1 MPKAKAATGDSARG
15 DASLRRIPSVE
26 RILSG
31 AAAAPLVAEFGRER
45 VKEAVVA
52 HLASLRSSRSAY
64 EESAA
69 LADVASRLSDSTGST
84 LRRVING
91 TGVIIHTN
99 LGRSPID
106 AAIWS
111 RAAGAV
117 TGYSNLEFDLDEGTR
132 GRRDEHLGALCR
144 TLFGCE
150 AAILTNN
157 NAAGTLLL
165 LAALAA
171 GREVIV
177 SRGELVEIGGAFRV
191 PDVIQQ
197 GGAKL
202 REVGT
207 TNRTRARDYAD
218 AAGPDAAAILRVHRS
233 NFEIVGFTESPSIEE
248 LVAVARE
255 RGLPMLYD
263 EGSGRVV
270 DLAPYGF
277 SSAPTVRQ
285 LIAGGVDAIT
295 CSTDKLIGATQGG
308 LILGRAD
315 LIGRCRRHP
324 LMRALRAG
332 KESYAV
338 IAETL
343 RAFATGRHEEEIA
356 IYRMLATPLETLRE
370 RAEEMIGSREPG
382 AASRRDES
390 SGPRFPVPGP
400 RIIESRCALGGGT
413 TPTETI
419 PSIAIQVPGDA
430 SALAAAFLRH
440 DPPIAG
446 RIVDDAFTIEV
457 RTLGDDEREIVAA
470 ALRDEGLGTRD

>member
-1 MPKAKAATGDSARG
+1 MKAPPATGDSA
-15 DASLRRIPSVE
+15 LRAIPSVE
-26 RILSG
+26 RILS
-31 AAAAPLVAEFGRER
+31 AAAFSPAVGEFGRER

-52 HLASLRSSRSAY
+52 HLVQLRAERRPYDEAGAVAAVRDMVSASTS
-64 EESAA
+64 
-69 LADVASRLSDSTGST
+69 ST
-84 LRRVING
+84 LRRLINA

-99 LGRSPID
+99 LGRSPIGD
-106 AAIWS
+106 ALWQ
-111 RAAGAV
+111 RAGAIAS
-117 TGYSNLEFDLDEGTR
+117 GYSNLEFDLGSGER
-132 GRRDEHLGALCR
+132 GARDEHLSSLCA

-150 AAILTNN
+150 AAVLTNN

-165 LAALAA
+165 LAAVAA

-218 AAGPDAAAILRVHRS
+218 AATKKTAAILRVHRS
-233 NFEIVGFTESPSIEE
+233 NFDIVGFTETPSIDEM
-248 LVAVARE
+248 VAVARKKK
-255 RGLPMLYD
+255 LPLLYD
-263 EGSGRVV
+263 EGTGRVV

-277 SSAPTVRQ
+277 ARGETIRE
-285 LIAGGVDAIT
+285 LIAAGVDAVT

-308 LILGRAD
+308 LILGRAE
-315 LIGRCRRHP
+315 IVAKVRRHP

-343 RAFATGRHEEEIA
+343 RAFATGRHEEEIP
-356 IYRMLATPLETLRE
+356 IYGMLAMSLESLRA
-370 RAEEMIGSREPG
+370 RAEALVRGTGARV
-382 AASRRDES
+382 AASD
-390 SGPRFPVPGP
+390 
-400 RIIESRCALGGGT
+400 CALGGGT

-419 PSIAIQVPGDA
+419 PSIAIEVDGNA
-430 SALAAAFLRH
+430 NELHARFLERG
-440 DPPIAG
+440 IVG
-446 RIVDDAFTIEV
+446 RIVNDRFTLDV
-457 RTLGDDEREIVAA
+457 RTLLDDDLNAVAA
-470 ALRDEGLGTRD
+470 ALRGA

>member
-1 MPKAKAATGDSARG
+1 M
-15 DASLRRIPSVE
+15 E

-31 AAAAPLVAEFGRER
+31 ERFFALIDEFGRDR
-45 VKEAVVA
+45 VKDALVA
-52 HLASLRSSRSAY
+52 HLEALRRERNAFDDT
-64 EESAA
+64 AA
-69 LADVASRLSDSTGST
+69 VDDVRSRLIFATGST

-91 TGVIIHTN
+91 SGVIIHTN

-106 AAIWS
+106 AAVWS
-111 RAAGAV
+111 RAATIT
-117 TGYSNLEFDLDEGTR
+117 TGYSNLEFDLHEGSR
-132 GRRDEHLGALCR
+132 GRRDAHLTELCR

-165 LAALAA
+165 LAAVAG

-177 SRGELVEIGGAFRV
+177 SRGELVEIGGSFRV

-197 GGAKL
+197 GGARL

-207 TNRTRARDYAD
+207 TNRTRAADYD
-218 AAGPDAAAILRVHRS
+218 AAISEASAAILRVHRS
-233 NFEIVGFTESPSIEE
+233 NFEIVGFTESPAIDE
-248 LVAVARE
+248 LVSVSRK
-255 RGLPMLYD
+255 RGLPLLYD

-277 SSAPTVRQ
+277 TSAPTIRE

-308 LILGRAD
+308 LI
-315 LIGRCRRHP
+315 IGSEEIVNRCRKHP

-332 KESYAV
+332 KESYGV

-343 RAFATGRHEEEIA
+343 RAFATGRHEAEIP
-356 IYRMLATPLETLRE
+356 IYRMLATPVDVLRR
-370 RAEEMIGSREPG
+370 RAEEMTQGTTCRVV
-382 AASRRDES
+382 ES
-390 SGPRFPVPGP
+390 A
-400 RIIESRCALGGGT
+400 CALGGGT

-419 PSIAIQVPGDA
+419 PSIAIEVPGDA
-430 SALAAAFLRH
+430 TQLAARFLRH
-440 DPPIAG
+440 DPPIVG
-446 RIVDDAFTIEV
+446 RIVDDRFTIEV
-457 RTLGDDEREIVAA
+457 RTLDEHDRATVAA
-470 ALRDEGLGTRD
+470 AVR